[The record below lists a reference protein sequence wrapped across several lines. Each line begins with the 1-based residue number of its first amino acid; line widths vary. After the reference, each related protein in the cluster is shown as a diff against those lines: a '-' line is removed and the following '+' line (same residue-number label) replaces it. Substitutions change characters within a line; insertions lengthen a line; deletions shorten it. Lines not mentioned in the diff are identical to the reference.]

1 MGKNGSIIM
10 HEGEA
15 IAIES
20 VDVEA
25 VDTTGAGD
33 MYAAGVL
40 YGITNGLSWKQ
51 AGHLG
56 SHAAAKIVSQ
66 LGARLPAPLSQK
78 EIQSLLA

>member
-1 MGKNGSIIM
+1 M

-15 IAIES
+15 FPVEGVA
-20 VDVEA
+20 VEA

-40 YGITNGLSWKQ
+40 YGITNGLSWQQ

-56 SHAAAKIVSQ
+56 SHAAARVVSQ
-66 LGARLPAPLSQK
+66 MGARLPRPLSRA
-78 EIQSLLA
+78 EIEALLA